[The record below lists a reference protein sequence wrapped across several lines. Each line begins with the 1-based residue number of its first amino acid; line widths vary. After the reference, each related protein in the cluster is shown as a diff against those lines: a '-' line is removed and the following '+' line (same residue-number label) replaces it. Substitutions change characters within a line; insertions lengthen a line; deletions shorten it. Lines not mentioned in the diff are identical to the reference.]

1 MNTVLSKLA
10 KKDVR
15 YESIFSSEIGKKLS
29 LGGLLQNR
37 FAPYVGKSAAE
48 IAESLGV
55 DSVAK
60 NRYHM
65 LSSRIL
71 GVKSLNDVEEFA
83 KADIELR
90 TIRIKPDGIPKE
102 DISFPHFGFQEIVE
116 QDWLE
121 SDLQDVLER
130 KKFLFV
136 VFRITVPIGE
146 FGKMCEKDQ
155 DCHLVL
161 EKIALWNAPGYD
173 IETKA
178 RPTWEKTREIIRK
191 GVIRI
196 QKGDIMTNNLPKKSE
211 TDMIHVRPHGQDK
224 EDVDFLP
231 GGIPMTKQCFWLNG
245 KYLAEQLGT
254 LVPKR
259 KKTSG

>member
-1 MNTVLSKLA
+1 MNTVLGKLSG
-10 KKDVR
+10 KDVR
-15 YESIFSSEIGKKLS
+15 YESLFKPGAVKKVS
-29 LGGLLQNR
+29 LQALLDGL
-37 FAPYVGKSAAE
+37 FAPYVGKTAME
-48 IAESLGV
+48 IAESFGI

-60 NRYHM
+60 SRYHM
-65 LSSRIL
+65 LSRRIL
-71 GVKSLNDVEEFA
+71 GVKSLNDVEEFS

-102 DISFPHFGFQEIVE
+102 DISFPHFEFKEIVE
-116 QDWLE
+116 QEWLD

-136 VFRITVPIGE
+136 VFRITVPVGE

-155 DCHLVL
+155 DRHLAL
-161 EKIALWNAPGYD
+161 EKIVLWNAPGND

-178 RPTWEKTREIIRK
+178 RVTWERTKDIIRK

-211 TDMIHVRPHGQDK
+211 TDMVHVRPH
-224 EDVDFLP
+224 
-231 GGIPMTKQCFWLNG
+231 
-245 KYLAEQLGT
+245 
-254 LVPKR
+254 
-259 KKTSG
+259 